1 MIDKLSEILTKNYAA
16 LGWRLHKLEHLKCAD
31 WSGNIVRGILSCPC
45 GGREYFTTM
54 VSKAALK
61 KPEVLAVHILNNT
74 ASRSHIE
81 RDVAEGR
88 LPAMNIDK
96 HCFKGVLV

>member
-1 MIDKLSEILTKNYAA
+1 MIDKLSEILTQNYAT
-16 LGWRLHKLEHLKCAD
+16 LGWQLHKLEHLECAD
-31 WSGNIVRGILSCPC
+31 WSGDVIQGMLNCPC

-61 KPEVLAVHILNNT
+61 EPEVLAVYILNNT
-74 ASRSHIE
+74 ASRLHLE
-81 RDVAEGR
+81 RDVAEGK
-88 LPAMNIDK
+88 LSAMDIDK